1 MIFNED
7 ILHKFLN
14 YRNLNIL
21 IHGSNIN
28 ILNTLTKTLDNKQ
41 YNTIDYKQ
49 LSDIYLINNSVSKKN
64 DNIILI
70 SEISIAP
77 NFYSEIIRKKV
88 IILLNTQNLN
98 KGTLLKLKRIIETSV
113 ESACF
118 LLHIDNVNNIDQ
130 SMKSHFLIFSLPIK
144 KIKDD
149 TISIIY
155 NRIIQQIKKPLTK
168 KTIETIR
175 EICYMFYMNHS
186 SSVELQRYI
195 VKHIGKILVLPNEI
209 KHKII
214 KDIVSINKMYSYSYR
229 KPLYLEC
236 IIYSLFKHLEHYT
249 I

>member
-1 MIFNED
+1 MIFNEH
-7 ILHKFLN
+7 ILHRFLN

-21 IHGSNIN
+21 IHGINID
-28 ILNTLTKTLDNKQ
+28 ILNTLTHTLDKKH

-49 LSDIYLINNSVSKKN
+49 LNDIYLINNKLSKKN
-64 DNIILI
+64 DIITLI
-70 SEISIAP
+70 TEISIAP

-88 IILLNTQNLN
+88 IILLNIQNLN
-98 KGTLLKLKRIIETSV
+98 KGNLLKLKRIIETSF

-149 TISIIY
+149 TISITY
-155 NRIIQQIKKPLTK
+155 NRFMKLVKEPLTK

-195 VKHIGKILVLPNEI
+195 VKHIGKILTLPNEI
-209 KHKII
+209 KYNIV
-214 KDIVSINKMYSYSYR
+214 KDIVTINKMYSYSYR

>member
-1 MIFNED
+1 MIFNEN

-14 YRNLNIL
+14 YRNLNIM
-21 IHGSNIN
+21 IHGSNID
-28 ILNTLTKTLDNKQ
+28 ILNTLTTTLDKKQ

-49 LSDIYLINNSVSKKN
+49 LNDTYLINNTISNKKN
-64 DNIILI
+64 IITLI
-70 SEISIAP
+70 TEISLAP
-77 NFYSEIIRKKV
+77 NFYSETIRKKV
-88 IILLNTQNLN
+88 IILLNIQNLN
-98 KGTLLKLKRIIETSV
+98 KGNILKLKRIIESSF

-118 LLHIDNVNNIDQ
+118 LLHIDNVNNIDK
-130 SMKSHFLIFSLPIK
+130 SMKSHFLIVSLPIK
-144 KIKDD
+144 KINDD
-149 TISIIY
+149 TISITY
-155 NRIIQQIKKPLTK
+155 NRFMKLVKEPLTK

-175 EICYMFYMNHS
+175 EICYMYYMNHS

-209 KHKII
+209 KHTIV
-214 KDIVSINKMYSYSYR
+214 KDIVTINNMYSYSYR

>member
-1 MIFNED
+1 MIFNEH

-21 IHGSNIN
+21 IYGTNID
-28 ILNTLTKTLDNKQ
+28 ILNNLTITLDNKQ
-41 YNTIDYKQ
+41 YNSIDYKQ
-49 LSDIYLINNSVSKKN
+49 SSDIYLINNSVSKKN

-77 NFYSEIIRKKV
+77 NFYSETVRKKV
-88 IILLNTQNLN
+88 IILLNIQNLN
-98 KGTLLKLKRIIETSV
+98 KGNLLKLKRIIETSV

-118 LLHIDNVNNIDQ
+118 LLHIDNLNNIDK
-130 SMKSHFLIFSLPIK
+130 SIKSHFLIFSLPII

-149 TISIIY
+149 TISITY
-155 NRIIQQIKKPLTK
+155 NRFMKLIKESLTK

-186 SSVELQRYI
+186 SSIELQRYI

-209 KHKII
+209 KHNIV
-214 KDIVSINKMYSYSYR
+214 KDIVSINKIYNYSYR

>member
-1 MIFNED
+1 MIFNEHM
-7 ILHKFLN
+7 LHKFLN

-21 IHGSNIN
+21 IYGSNID
-28 ILNTLTKTLDNKQ
+28 ILNTLTHTLDKKH

-49 LSDIYLINNSVSKKN
+49 LNDIYLINNKLSKKN
-64 DNIILI
+64 DIITLI
-70 SEISIAP
+70 TEISIAP

-88 IILLNTQNLN
+88 IILLNIQNLN
-98 KGTLLKLKRIIETSV
+98 KGNLLKLKRIIETSF

-149 TISIIY
+149 TISITY
-155 NRIIQQIKKPLTK
+155 NRFMKLIKEPLTK

-195 VKHIGKILVLPNEI
+195 VKHIGKILTLPNEI
-209 KHKII
+209 KHNIV
-214 KDIVSINKMYSYSYR
+214 KDIVTINKMYSYSYR

>member
-1 MIFNED
+1 MIFNEHM
-7 ILHKFLN
+7 LHKFLN

-21 IHGSNIN
+21 IHGSNID
-28 ILNTLTKTLDNKQ
+28 ILNTLTHTLEKNH

-49 LSDIYLINNSVSKKN
+49 LNDIYLINNSISKKN
-64 DNIILI
+64 DIITLI
-70 SEISIAP
+70 TEISIAP

-88 IILLNTQNLN
+88 IILLNIQNLN
-98 KGTLLKLKRIIETSV
+98 KGNLLKLKRIIETSF

-149 TISIIY
+149 TISITY
-155 NRIIQQIKKPLTK
+155 NRFIKLIKDPLTK

-209 KHKII
+209 KHNIV
-214 KDIVSINKMYSYSYR
+214 KDIVTINKMYSYSYR

>member
-1 MIFNED
+1 MIFNEH
-7 ILHKFLN
+7 ILHRFLN

-21 IHGSNIN
+21 IHGINID
-28 ILNTLTKTLDNKQ
+28 ILNTLTHTLDKNH

-49 LSDIYLINNSVSKKN
+49 LNDIYLINNKLSKKN
-64 DNIILI
+64 DIITLI
-70 SEISIAP
+70 TEISIAP

-88 IILLNTQNLN
+88 IILLNIQNLN
-98 KGTLLKLKRIIETSV
+98 KGNLLKLKRIIETSF

-149 TISIIY
+149 TISITY
-155 NRIIQQIKKPLTK
+155 NRFMKLVKEPLTK

-195 VKHIGKILVLPNEI
+195 VKHIGKILTLPNEI
-209 KHKII
+209 KYNIV
-214 KDIVSINKMYSYSYR
+214 KDIVTINKMYSYSYR

>member
-1 MIFNED
+1 MIFNEH

-14 YRNLNIL
+14 NRNLNIL

-41 YNTIDYKQ
+41 YNSIDYKQ
-49 LSDIYLINNSVSKKN
+49 LSDIYLINNKLTKKN
-64 DNIILI
+64 DIITLI
-70 SEISIAP
+70 TEISIAP
-77 NFYSEIIRKKV
+77 NFYSETIRKKV
-88 IILLNTQNLN
+88 IILLNIQNLN
-98 KGTLLKLKRIIETSV
+98 KGNLLKLKRIIETSF

-130 SMKSHFLIFSLPIK
+130 SIKSHFLIFSLPIK

-149 TISIIY
+149 TIPITY

-195 VKHIGKILVLPNEI
+195 VKHVGEILTLPNEI
-209 KHKII
+209 KHNIV
-214 KDIVSINKMYSYSYR
+214 KDIVSINKIYNYSYR

>member
-1 MIFNED
+1 
-7 ILHKFLN
+7 
-14 YRNLNIL
+14 
-21 IHGSNIN
+21 
-28 ILNTLTKTLDNKQ
+28 
-41 YNTIDYKQ
+41 
-49 LSDIYLINNSVSKKN
+49 
-64 DNIILI
+64 
-70 SEISIAP
+70 
-77 NFYSEIIRKKV
+77 
-88 IILLNTQNLN
+88 
-98 KGTLLKLKRIIETSV
+98 
-113 ESACF
+113 
-118 LLHIDNVNNIDQ
+118 
-130 SMKSHFLIFSLPIK
+130 MKSHFLIFSLPIK

-149 TISIIY
+149 TISITY
-155 NRIIQQIKKPLTK
+155 NRLMQLIKEPLTK

-209 KHKII
+209 KYNIV

>member
-1 MIFNED
+1 MILKENFLD
-7 ILHKFLN
+7 KFLN

-21 IHGSNIN
+21 IHGTNID
-28 ILNTLTKTLDNKQ
+28 ILNTLTNKLDKKQ

-49 LSDIYLINNSVSKKN
+49 SSDIYLINNNISKKN
-64 DNIILI
+64 DIITLI
-70 SEISIAP
+70 TELSIAP
-77 NFYSEIIRKKV
+77 NFYSETIRKKV
-88 IILLNTQNLN
+88 IILLNIQNLN
-98 KGTLLKLKRIIETSV
+98 KCNLLKIIRIIDTSFETCS
-113 ESACF
+113 F
-118 LLHIDNVNNIDQ
+118 LLHINNINNIDQ
-130 SMKSHFLIFSLPIK
+130 PTKSRFLIFSLPVK

-149 TISIIY
+149 TISITY
-155 NRIIQQIKKPLTK
+155 SNSMKLIKEPLTK

-186 SSVELQRYI
+186 SSIELQRYI

-209 KHKII
+209 KHNIV
-214 KDIVSINKMYSYSYR
+214 KDIVSINKMYNYSYR

>member
-1 MIFNED
+1 MIFNEHM
-7 ILHKFLN
+7 LHKFLN

-21 IHGSNIN
+21 IYGSNID
-28 ILNTLTKTLDNKQ
+28 ILNTLTHTLDKKH

-49 LSDIYLINNSVSKKN
+49 LNDIYLINNKLSKKN
-64 DNIILI
+64 DIITLI
-70 SEISIAP
+70 TEISIAP

-88 IILLNTQNLN
+88 IILLNIQNLN
-98 KGTLLKLKRIIETSV
+98 KGNLLKLKRIIETSF

-149 TISIIY
+149 TISITY
-155 NRIIQQIKKPLTK
+155 NRFIKLIKDPLTK

-195 VKHIGKILVLPNEI
+195 VKHIGKILTLPNEI
-209 KHKII
+209 KHNIV
-214 KDIVSINKMYSYSYR
+214 KDIVTINKMYSYSYR

>member
-1 MIFNED
+1 MIFNEHM
-7 ILHKFLN
+7 LHKFLN

-21 IHGSNIN
+21 IHGSNID
-28 ILNTLTKTLDNKQ
+28 ILNTLIVELDKKH

-49 LSDIYLINNSVSKKN
+49 LNDIYLINNKLSKKN
-64 DNIILI
+64 DIITLI
-70 SEISIAP
+70 AEISMAP

-113 ESACF
+113 ESSCF
-118 LLHIDNVNNIDQ
+118 LLHVDNVNNIDQ

-149 TISIIY
+149 TISITY
-155 NRIIQQIKKPLTK
+155 NRFMKLVKEPLTK

>member
-1 MIFNED
+1 MIFNEHM
-7 ILHKFLN
+7 LHRFLN

-21 IHGSNIN
+21 IYGINID
-28 ILNTLTKTLDNKQ
+28 ILNTLTHTLDKKH

-49 LSDIYLINNSVSKKN
+49 LNDIYLINNKLSKKN
-64 DNIILI
+64 DIITLI
-70 SEISIAP
+70 TEISIAP

-88 IILLNTQNLN
+88 IILLNIQNLN
-98 KGTLLKLKRIIETSV
+98 KGNLLKLKRIIETSF

-149 TISIIY
+149 TISITY
-155 NRIIQQIKKPLTK
+155 NRCMKLIKEPLTK

-195 VKHIGKILVLPNEI
+195 VKHIGKILTLPNEI
-209 KHKII
+209 KYNIV

>member
-28 ILNTLTKTLDNKQ
+28 ILNTLTKTLDNKL
-41 YNTIDYKQ
+41 YNSIDYKQ
-49 LSDIYLINNSVSKKN
+49 LSDIYLINNKLTKKN
-64 DNIILI
+64 DIITLI
-70 SEISIAP
+70 TEISIAP
-77 NFYSEIIRKKV
+77 NFYSETIRKKV
-88 IILLNTQNLN
+88 IILLNIQNLN
-98 KGTLLKLKRIIETSV
+98 KGNLLKLKRIIEISF

-130 SMKSHFLIFSLPIK
+130 SIKSHFLIFSLPII

-149 TISIIY
+149 TISITY
-155 NRIIQQIKKPLTK
+155 NSFMKLVKEPLTK

-175 EICYMFYMNHS
+175 EICYMFYMNHI

-209 KHKII
+209 KYNIV
-214 KDIVSINKMYSYSYR
+214 KDIVYINKMYSYSYR